1 MSGMTE
7 LVARAI
13 YEASNH
19 NKPYSQ
25 ISAFQREKC
34 EREAIAAMVAMQDPT
49 DEMVEAGER
58 ARMEHTDIYFDGSE
72 VAKNPERP
80 MFIAMIEAAVKEP
93 A

>member
-1 MSGMTE
+1 MSEMKE

-19 NKPYSQ
+19 NKAYSQ

-34 EREAIAAMVAMQDPT
+34 EREAVAAITAMREPDVAMGDAAQDVPSGIGGCPPHWAT
-49 DEMVEAGER
+49 
-58 ARMEHTDIYFDGSE
+58 IY
-72 VAKNPERP
+72 R
-80 MFIAMIEAAVKEP
+80 AMIDAALKEP